1 MIMITEG
8 LKGRV
13 LWVGPRHVGRMGEW
27 GACMSLHVSIDTIE
41 DPHDALHIRVD
52 SIPRER
58 FGPRPCIFMYFL
70 FLRVCTCL
78 CDLCVFLADTPCPYA
93 PFCEFDTYIELAK
106 AR

>member
-13 LWVGPRHVGRMGEW
+13 LSVGPRHGRMGEW

-41 DPHDALHIRVD
+41 DPHDALRIRVD
-52 SIPRER
+52 SIPCER

-78 CDLCVFLADTPCPYA
+78 CVFICVSSSCPYA
-93 PFCEFDTYIELAK
+93 PFCEFDTYIELAT